1 MALPKINVPMYD
13 LYLPSTGAKLK
24 MRPYL
29 VKEEKVLMIALESSD
44 PGQIAQSV
52 RNVISSCYSIEN
64 VDDLTTF
71 DIEYLFLQLRGK
83 SVGEDMEL
91 QLKCDKCDTL
101 NPLVVNVNDVKM
113 TNISDKTNVV
123 MITDEVGLKMKWP
136 SVKTFGSIDATKLN
150 SVEGLMDL
158 IMECIESIF
167 DADAV
172 YNRDEMGKDELV
184 DFIDNLNSAQFKK
197 VQAFF
202 QDIPAVEYKTKL
214 VCHKC
219 EEENEIELKGLQSFF
234 S

>member
-13 LYLPSTGAKLK
+13 VYLPSTGAKLN

-91 QLKCDKCDTL
+91 QLKCDKCDTYR
-101 NPLVVNVNDVKM
+101 
-113 TNISDKTNVV
+113 T
-123 MITDEVGLKMKWP
+123 
-136 SVKTFGSIDATKLN
+136 
-150 SVEGLMDL
+150 
-158 IMECIESIF
+158 
-167 DADAV
+167 
-172 YNRDEMGKDELV
+172 
-184 DFIDNLNSAQFKK
+184 
-197 VQAFF
+197 
-202 QDIPAVEYKTKL
+202 
-214 VCHKC
+214 
-219 EEENEIELKGLQSFF
+219 
-234 S
+234 

>member
-1 MALPKINVPMYD
+1 
-13 LYLPSTGAKLK
+13 
-24 MRPYL
+24 
-29 VKEEKVLMIALESSD
+29 MIALESSD

-184 DFIDNLNSAQFKK
+184 DFIDNLNSAQFKRCK
-197 VQAFF
+197 HSFKTF
-202 QDIPAVEYKTKL
+202 QL
-214 VCHKC
+214 
-219 EEENEIELKGLQSFF
+219 
-234 S
+234 